1 MFYER
6 LKELR
11 NEKKIS
17 QTKLAQD
24 MGVSSATV
32 SMWEIDLRMPS
43 IDLAIKLSEYFGVS
57 LDYLF
62 CDAPMRERIPVD
74 EHGFKI
80 KTPPELESVG
90 VENVVKAGGGDLTP
104 DEVAAIRRMLSE
116 QSKD

>member
-1 MFYER
+1 
-6 LKELR
+6 
-11 NEKKIS
+11 
-17 QTKLAQD
+17 

-74 EHGFKI
+74 ENGFKI

-90 VENVVKAGGGDLTP
+90 VERVVQTGDMPFTP
-104 DEVAAIRRMLSE
+104 EQVAEIQKMLNDHLRE
-116 QSKD
+116 LEKKG